1 MDTLLEASVTRLAEA
16 KLTVPEAAYVAGVTE
31 KIVNRE
37 IDARIMRV
45 LGRSH
50 HRAVSGLDVLYLGAT
65 RGVREDMSPQLRKR
79 LHEAI
84 TTAVK
89 EARKIAK
96 LDMFELPIAALE
108 KEMRQQFDALERMKR
123 GLIESRAGVR
133 AGEPVV
139 KGTRIPARQIA
150 DLARQGAKG
159 EELQHEFDLTKEQI
173 EAAIIFD
180 RVTPKRGRPRI
191 RKLQVTEHVPADR

>member
-1 MDTLLEASVTRLAEA
+1 MTRLAEA

-45 LGRSH
+45 IGRSR

-65 RGVREDMSPQLRKR
+65 RDVREDMSPQLRKR
-79 LHEAI
+79 LHDAI

-96 LDMFELPIAALE
+96 LDMFELPIAAVE
-108 KEMRQQFDALERMKR
+108 KEMRQQFDTLERMKR
-123 GLIESRAGVR
+123 DLIESRAGVR

-150 DLARQGAKG
+150 DLVRQGAKS
-159 EELQHEFDLTKEQI
+159 EELQHEFDLTREQI

-191 RKLQVTEHVPADR
+191 RKLRVTEHVPADR